1 MMILP
6 RSTSNTSPST
16 ESRYLPSPPPRATRP
31 WALVAPSSVVPRT
44 VVLSVLT
51 VSRPQHLTQDHIL
64 TDNTEWVDTKITLD
78 TADPDY
84 INTFGKG
91 EGVSGEM
98 TTEDGGK
105 TWVISDVDIP
115 SYTF

>member
-1 MMILP
+1 M
-6 RSTSNTSPST
+6 SPST
-16 ESRYLPSPPPRATRP
+16 ASKSLHSPPPRATRL
-31 WALVAPSSVVPRT
+31 WALAAPLSAVPRIAEP
-44 VVLSVLT
+44 LVLT
-51 VSRPQHLTQDHIL
+51 VSRTQRPIHNHIL
-64 TDNTEWVDTKITLD
+64 IDIPEWVDTKITLD

-91 EGVSGEM
+91 EGVTGEM

>member
-1 MMILP
+1 M
-6 RSTSNTSPST
+6 SSTSPST
-16 ESRYLPSPPPRATRP
+16 ESKSLPSPPPRATRL
-31 WALVAPSSVVPRT
+31 WALAAPSSVVPRIA
-44 VVLSVLT
+44 VPSVLT
-51 VSRPQHLTQDHIL
+51 VSRAQHFVQDYIL
-64 TDNTEWVDTKITLD
+64 TDTPEWVDTKITLD

-115 SYTF
+115 SHTF